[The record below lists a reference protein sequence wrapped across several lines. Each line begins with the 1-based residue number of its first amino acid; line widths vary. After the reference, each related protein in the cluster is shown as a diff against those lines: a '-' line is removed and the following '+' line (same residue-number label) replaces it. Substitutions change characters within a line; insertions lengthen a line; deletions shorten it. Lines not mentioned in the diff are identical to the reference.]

1 MLLFVVTLIAS
12 LFLIIPA
19 RNRGY
24 SPYSLWFGSGL
35 LAAAISY
42 GMLLIS
48 PFGTVSTLLAA
59 ALYIFL
65 FLLPPIFLEF
75 SMEYFL
81 GESRTK
87 WLFLFYIG
95 LVFSIVTIACNRYSG
110 TCLFEFSRPI
120 SQQTLE
126 QSVGFPLILSGL
138 SFISS
143 GLMLTLKSGEQFVTQ
158 ANRSSKIVF
167 VLSASLAMILL
178 FLGATRQIPLRPY
191 EALLFSA
198 VSMAGFLLYSK
209 YLVYCSTLP
218 PAAIVLR
225 SLSDGLILLDGNDC
239 IVAINS
245 PAEHMLGLPSA
256 QIIGKPIAEFLP
268 TWEQVVSQRP
278 LHDTTAVRRTLYY
291 TPSKRYLEMQVNRL
305 KSKTQGKIILLRDV
319 TQQRITREAR
329 QEAREALL
337 IYLHSLHNLL
347 QDASTI
353 TEFLEKA
360 IYQTTYTFNLDSAFI
375 ALLDKSGK
383 QNPKFVLAAQNG
395 IIAQIFPHLNAI
407 LPPKLIEEMRETKEP
422 HIISDISEL
431 DEILSEQDPFPRP
444 YSIAFFPFMAE
455 GEFLG
460 IMALGRMSVNGFD
473 SYDIMRLG
481 IAVEEI
487 ASEVLKER
495 QKQKQIALME
505 RQRLV
510 SDLHDSIT
518 QQLYGLVTVTEAIQ
532 LGLQT
537 GAIEKVKHLF
547 PQLNAGARQAL
558 REMRLFLY
566 ELNPI
571 DLEKE
576 GLLEAIRLRLASV
589 EERSSIRARFVHRG
603 HISLPKETEVA
614 LYYIVEES
622 LNNALKHAQATEILV
637 KLENRR
643 GKLYLQIVDN
653 GIGFRQENVR
663 PGGKGIENM
672 KLRASQIGATFRI
685 SSGQKGTRVSVSL
698 PIHSSPKRRSHARED
713 SDSHR

>member
-1 MLLFVVTLIAS
+1 MLLFIITLIVS

-19 RNRGY
+19 RNRAY
-24 SPYSLWFGSGL
+24 SPYFLWFGIGL
-35 LAAAISY
+35 LAAAIAY
-42 GMLLIS
+42 GMLQIS
-48 PFGTVSTLLAA
+48 PFGTVSVPLAA

-81 GESRTK
+81 GESRTR
-87 WLFLFYIG
+87 WLFLFYLG
-95 LVFSIVTIACNRYSG
+95 LVFSIVIIACNRYSG
-110 TCLFEFSRPI
+110 TCLFDFSQPI
-120 SQQTLE
+120 SLQTLE

-143 GLMLTLKSGEQFVTQ
+143 GLMLTLKSGEQFLTP
-158 ANRSSKIVF
+158 ARSPGKRVF
-167 VLSASLAMILL
+167 VLSAGLAMALL
-178 FLGATRQIPLRPY
+178 FLGATRQIPWRPY
-191 EALLFSA
+191 ETLLFSA
-198 VSMAGFLLYSK
+198 ASMASFLLHCK
-209 YLVYCSTLP
+209 YLAYRSTPP
-218 PAAIVLR
+218 PAAVVLR
-225 SLSDGLILLDGNDC
+225 SLSDGLILLDSDDK
-239 IVAINS
+239 ITAINP
-245 PAEHMLGLPSA
+245 PAEQMLGLSSA
-256 QIIGKPIAEFLP
+256 QALGKPIVEFLP
-268 TWEQVVSQRP
+268 AWEQIISQRP
-278 LHDTTAVRRTLYY
+278 LPDTTAVRRTLYHA
-291 TPSKRYLEMQVNRL
+291 PSKRYLELQVNRL
-305 KSKTQGKIILLRDV
+305 KSKTQGKVVLLRDV

-337 IYLHSLHNLL
+337 IYLHSLHSLL

-360 IYQTTYTFNLDSAFI
+360 LYQTTYTFNLDSAFI
-375 ALLDKSGK
+375 ALLDKSSK
-383 QNPKFVLAAQNG
+383 QGPQFVLAAQNG
-395 IIAQIFPHLNAI
+395 VVAQVFPYLNTI
-407 LPPKLIEEMRETKEP
+407 LPPKLIEEMKETKEP

-431 DEILSEQDPFPRP
+431 DETFSEQDSLPRP
-444 YSIAFFPFMAE
+444 YSIAFFPLMAE

-460 IMALGRMSVNGFD
+460 IMALGRTAVNGFD

-603 HISLPKETEVA
+603 RILLPKETEVA

-653 GIGFRQENVR
+653 GVGFRQENVR

-698 PIHSSPKRRSHARED
+698 PIHSSPKRRSHVRED
-713 SDSHR
+713 SNSHR